1 MRIALSALLAAA
13 FLASGCAMMSPKT
26 PASISAADA
35 GSAIL
40 LHPGQDLQLTL
51 VSNHTTGYRW
61 VWANPVNPVL
71 AQVGKPGFKP
81 SEAAKDGTVG
91 VVGKRGQ
98 TGANGGKIIMLA
110 QAAITGRR
118 AYIAPFIDAGGS
130 LGAPAQFRSFPR
142 GRA

>member
-1 MRIALSALLAAA
+1 MRIALSTLLAAA
-13 FLASGCAMMSPKT
+13 FLASGCAMMSPKM

-91 VVGKRGQ
+91 VGGTETWIFRPIGPGQ
-98 TGANGGKIIMLA
+98 FTLKMEYRRPWGMQTPALETLTYN
-110 QAAITGRR
+110 ITVK
-118 AYIAPFIDAGGS
+118 
-130 LGAPAQFRSFPR
+130 
-142 GRA
+142 